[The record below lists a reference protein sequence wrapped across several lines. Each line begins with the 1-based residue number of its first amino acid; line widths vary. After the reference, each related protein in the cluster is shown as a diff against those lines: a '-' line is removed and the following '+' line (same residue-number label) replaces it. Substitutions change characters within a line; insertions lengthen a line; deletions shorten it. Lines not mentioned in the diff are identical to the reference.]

1 MPAQANSSVCAST
14 YIEIHRVDGS
24 VSTLATTEHRRASP
38 KQCPKALP
46 ETKAETVAL
55 SVAHGSQHDTRYT
68 LTPHHQPLDTDRHRR
83 IITPRPDPTST
94 SRHLR
99 PSQHPPGERPRP
111 AASMPD
117 LAMRASHFVSIGI
130 WHPVFIGPEISPGGH
145 WPLGSKAL
153 QVSSQSP
160 SATQHTP
167 PVQSRSRRRSAKCRQ
182 GCKPQQP
189 NRLLAYAPL
198 NRLASPVL
206 RPGTTIGFR

>member
-1 MPAQANSSVCAST
+1 
-14 YIEIHRVDGS
+14 
-24 VSTLATTEHRRASP
+24 
-38 KQCPKALP
+38 
-46 ETKAETVAL
+46 
-55 SVAHGSQHDTRYT
+55 
-68 LTPHHQPLDTDRHRR
+68 
-83 IITPRPDPTST
+83 
-94 SRHLR
+94 
-99 PSQHPPGERPRP
+99 
-111 AASMPD
+111 MPD
-117 LAMRASHFVSIGI
+117 LAMRASHSVPIGI

-167 PVQSRSRRRSAKCRQ
+167 PVQSRSRRRSARCRQ

-206 RPGTTIGFR
+206 RPGTTISFR